1 MKLKDNPFLYNEKL
15 IGFPDLHK
23 LSVVHYSFN
32 LEHYHRVFFEH
43 FAIVC
48 PASISGSVI
57 KRQAE
62 FLAGRFCAAQ
72 ALLIKSATNT
82 HISIGKNRAPV
93 WPIGFIGS
101 ITHSRNIAMAAVAR
115 VDEYQ
120 YVGLDVED
128 MMSAE
133 LALSISASIIQ
144 DKEFDLLHNSGLDFS
159 LGLTIAFSM
168 KEALFKALYP
178 SVGEYFDFHAAELI
192 DINLAN
198 NHVSMR
204 LLENLST
211 RFSKGKVFNGYIDH
225 NEDCVTSLICG

>member
-1 MKLKDNPFLYNEKL
+1 MELKDKQFLYNEK
-15 IGFPDLHK
+15 IIEFPNLNK

-32 LEHYHRVFFEH
+32 LEDYNRVLFEQ
-43 FAIVC
+43 FELAC

-62 FLAGRFCAAQ
+62 FLAGRFCAAK
-72 ALLIKSATNT
+72 ALLIKLATNT

-93 WPIGFIGS
+93 WPAGFIGS

-133 LALSISASIIQ
+133 LALSISSSIIQ

-192 DINLAN
+192 GIDLAN
-198 NHVSMR
+198 NHVAIK

-211 RFSKGKVFNGYIDH
+211 HFSKGKVFNGYIEH
-225 NEDCVTSLICG
+225 NSSSVTSLICG